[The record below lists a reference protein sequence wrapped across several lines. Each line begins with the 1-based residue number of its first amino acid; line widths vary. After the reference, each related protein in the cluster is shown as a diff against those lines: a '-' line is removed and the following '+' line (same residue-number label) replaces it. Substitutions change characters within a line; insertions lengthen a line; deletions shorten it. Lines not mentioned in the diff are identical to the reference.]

1 MRDLQ
6 SRFELAVEDVRS
18 LKRRNAEL
26 EDQLAALKV
35 ARGELKP
42 LSQGQDWESVKQ
54 RMLAELEPD
63 ANLNEEQK
71 QERSSIENTIRITDQ
86 IVADKDREIAELQQ
100 LLANQSESLGS
111 LAVGAAAVAEVF
123 DQDEAIRQERERL
136 QEAQDEWRQKLRQA
150 EVDISLERLRVWP
163 GNASSWKNGCACSKR
178 KNRSTPQARTM
189 PVQRGASP
197 HAADGLNAWV

>member
-26 EDQLAALKV
+26 EDQLAALK
-35 ARGELKP
+35 ASRGELP
-42 LSQGQDWESVKQ
+42 LSQAQDWESVKQ

-71 QERSSIENTIRITDQ
+71 EERASIENTIRITDQ

-100 LLANQSESLGS
+100 LLTNQSDSLGS
-111 LAVGAAAVAEVF
+111 FAVARRRWRRSSTRTRRFARSEN
-123 DQDEAIRQERERL
+123 DSRKRRTNGGKSCA
-136 QEAQDEWRQKLRQA
+136 RQKSIYRSSA
-150 EVDISLERLRVWP
+150 PFGAGTRRAGRTAARV
-163 GNASSWKNGCACSKR
+163 
-178 KNRSTPQARTM
+178 RSGKIATPHRY
-189 PVQRGASP
+189 
-197 HAADGLNAWV
+197 